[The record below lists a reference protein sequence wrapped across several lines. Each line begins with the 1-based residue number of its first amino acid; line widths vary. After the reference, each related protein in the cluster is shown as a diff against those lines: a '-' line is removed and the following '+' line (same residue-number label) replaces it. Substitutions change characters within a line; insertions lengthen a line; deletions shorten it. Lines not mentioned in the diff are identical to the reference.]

1 MSWGSSPSSLFD
13 VGTHLGCKRCWG
25 ISVLTG
31 ALLGL
36 EKWGEKVKSWW
47 HRPSF
52 FTVKKNSWQQKP
64 CRFAESLQYLY
75 RCELTLAFVW
85 LGEGAGDCI
94 SELPP
99 SSPDP
104 MVAALLAK
112 EAQNW
117 YFWLVNILVQCF
129 LSCSLSLHSPLQLFY
144 FCFSWFPPLLLCG
157 MTFPHL

>member
-1 MSWGSSPSSLFD
+1 MLWAPSPCSLFD

-25 ISVLTG
+25 TSGLSG

-36 EKWGEKVKSWW
+36 KKWEKKEVWW
-47 HRPSF
+47 YRPSF
-52 FTVKKNSWQQKP
+52 FAIKKAHDSKK
-64 CRFAESLQYLY
+64 RVGLQSHCNICTGVSYPWPLSG
-75 RCELTLAFVW
+75 
-85 LGEGAGDCI
+85 GEGTVDCT

-104 MVAALLAK
+104 MVSTLLPK
-112 EAQNW
+112 EAQNQ
-117 YFWLVNILVQCF
+117 YFWLVNILVQWF